1 MDNKTILNKVSEIE
15 NDAYNLKDIS
25 KVVETIKNMS
35 NVSDITTL
43 QIFVRGLAVTIADTG
58 KKLDTVW
65 HKAYRLEQELEKEL
79 AEPEPTID
87 EDTTEDDLPFVTP
100 TEEVEA

>member
-25 KVVETIKNMS
+25 KVVETIKSMS

-43 QIFVRGLAVTIADTG
+43 QIFVRGLAVTIGDIG

-65 HKAYRLEQELEKEL
+65 CKTYKLEQELEEEL

-87 EDTTEDDLPFVTP
+87 E
-100 TEEVEA
+100 EVNE

>member
-25 KVVETIKNMS
+25 KVVETIKSMS

-43 QIFVRGLAVTIADTG
+43 QIFVRGLAVTIGDIS

-65 HKAYRLEQELEKEL
+65 NKAYMLEQELEKEL

-87 EDTTEDDLPFVTP
+87 E
-100 TEEVEA
+100 EVNE

>member
-25 KVVETIKNMS
+25 RVVETIKNMS

-43 QIFVRGLAVTIADTG
+43 QIFVRGLAVTFGDIG
-58 KKLDTVW
+58 EKLDLVW
-65 HKAYRLEQELEKEL
+65 HKTYKLEQELENEL

-100 TEEVEA
+100 DKEVEA

>member
-15 NDAYNLKDIS
+15 NDAYNLKDVS
-25 KVVETIKNMS
+25 KVVETIKSMS

-43 QIFVRGLAVTIADTG
+43 QIFIRGLAVTVENTG
-58 KKLDTVW
+58 KRLSAVW
-65 HKAYRLEQELEKEL
+65 HKTYKLEQELEKEL

-87 EDTTEDDLPFVTP
+87 EEVTDDLPFK
-100 TEEVEA
+100 

>member
-35 NVSDITTL
+35 NVSDVTTL
-43 QIFVRGLAVTIADTG
+43 QIFVRGLAVTISDTG

-65 HKAYRLEQELEKEL
+65 HKTYMLEQELEKEL

>member
-25 KVVETIKNMS
+25 KVVETIKSMS

-43 QIFVRGLAVTIADTG
+43 QIFVRGLVVTIGDIS
-58 KKLDTVW
+58 KKLDSVW
-65 HKAYRLEQELEKEL
+65 NKTYMLEQELEKEL

-87 EDTTEDDLPFVTP
+87 E
-100 TEEVEA
+100 EVNE

>member
-15 NDAYNLKDIS
+15 NDAYNLKDVS
-25 KVVETIKNMS
+25 EVVETIKSMS

-43 QIFVRGLAVTIADTG
+43 QILVRGLAVTIEDAG
-58 KKLDTVW
+58 KRLSAVW
-65 HKAYRLEQELEKEL
+65 SKTYKLEQELEKEL

-87 EDTTEDDLPFVTP
+87 E
-100 TEEVEA
+100 EVNE

>member
-15 NDAYNLKDIS
+15 NDAYNLKDVS
-25 KVVETIKNMS
+25 KVAETIKSMS

-43 QIFVRGLAVTIADTG
+43 QIFVRGLEVTIGDTS

-65 HKAYRLEQELEKEL
+65 LKTYKLEQELEKEL

-87 EDTTEDDLPFVTP
+87 E
-100 TEEVEA
+100 EVSE

>member
-25 KVVETIKNMS
+25 KVAETIKNMS
-35 NVSDITTL
+35 NISDITTL

-58 KKLDTVW
+58 KKLDAVW
-65 HKAYRLEQELEKEL
+65 RKAYRLEQELEKEL
-79 AEPEPTID
+79 DEPEPTID
-87 EDTTEDDLPFVTP
+87 E
-100 TEEVEA
+100 EVSE

>member
-25 KVVETIKNMS
+25 KVVETIKSMS

-43 QIFVRGLAVTIADTG
+43 QIFVRGLAVTVENTG
-58 KKLDTVW
+58 KKLNAVW
-65 HKAYRLEQELEKEL
+65 CKTYRLEQELEDEL
-79 AEPEPTID
+79 TEPEPTID

-100 TEEVEA
+100 DEEVEA

>member
-25 KVVETIKNMS
+25 KVAETIKNMS
-35 NVSDITTL
+35 NVSNITTL
-43 QIFVRGLAVTIADTG
+43 QIFVRGLAVTIENAG
-58 KKLDTVW
+58 KRLSTVW
-65 HKAYRLEQELEKEL
+65 SKTYELERELEKEL
-79 AEPEPTID
+79 TEPEPTID

-100 TEEVEA
+100 NKEV

>member
-25 KVVETIKNMS
+25 KVVGTIKSMS

-43 QIFVRGLAVTIADTG
+43 QIFVRGLAVTIDDIG
-58 KKLDTVW
+58 KKLDAVW
-65 HKAYRLEQELEKEL
+65 HKTYRLERELENEL
-79 AEPEPTID
+79 TEPEPTID
-87 EDTTEDDLPFVTP
+87 E
-100 TEEVEA
+100 EVSE

>member
-25 KVVETIKNMS
+25 KVVETIKSMS

-43 QIFVRGLAVTIADTG
+43 QIFVRGLAVTIEDAG
-58 KKLDTVW
+58 KRLSAVW

-87 EDTTEDDLPFVTP
+87 E
-100 TEEVEA
+100 EVSE

>member
-15 NDAYNLKDIS
+15 NDAYNLKDVS
-25 KVVETIKNMS
+25 KVVETIKSMS

-43 QIFVRGLAVTIADTG
+43 QIFVRGLAVTIGDIS
-58 KKLDTVW
+58 KKLDSVW
-65 HKAYRLEQELEKEL
+65 CKTYNLEQELEKEL

-87 EDTTEDDLPFVTP
+87 E
-100 TEEVEA
+100 EVNE

>member
-25 KVVETIKNMS
+25 KVVGTIKSMS

-43 QIFVRGLAVTIADTG
+43 QIFVRGLAVTIEDTS

-65 HKAYRLEQELEKEL
+65 LKTYKLEQELEKEL

-100 TEEVEA
+100 DEEVEA

>member
-25 KVVETIKNMS
+25 KVAETIKNMS

-43 QIFVRGLAVTIADTG
+43 QIFVRGLTVTIGDIS

-65 HKAYRLEQELEKEL
+65 NKAYTLEQELEKEL

-87 EDTTEDDLPFVTP
+87 EEVTADDLPFK
-100 TEEVEA
+100 

>member
-15 NDAYNLKDIS
+15 NDAYNLKDVS
-25 KVVETIKNMS
+25 KVVETIKSMS

-43 QIFVRGLAVTIADTG
+43 QIFVRGLAVTISDIG
-58 KKLDTVW
+58 KKLDSVW
-65 HKAYRLEQELEKEL
+65 HKTYRLEQELEKEL

-87 EDTTEDDLPFVTP
+87 E
-100 TEEVEA
+100 EVSE

>member
-25 KVVETIKNMS
+25 KVVETIKSMS

-43 QIFVRGLAVTIADTG
+43 QILVRGLAVTIGDIS

-65 HKAYRLEQELEKEL
+65 HKTYKLEQELEKEL

-87 EDTTEDDLPFVTP
+87 E
-100 TEEVEA
+100 EVSE

>member
-43 QIFVRGLAVTIADTG
+43 QIFVRGLVATIGDTG
-58 KKLDTVW
+58 KKLDVVW
-65 HKAYRLEQELEKEL
+65 RKAYGLEQELEKEL

-87 EDTTEDDLPFVTP
+87 E
-100 TEEVEA
+100 EVNE

>member
-15 NDAYNLKDIS
+15 NDAYNLKDVS
-25 KVVETIKNMS
+25 KVVETIKSMS

-43 QIFVRGLAVTIADTG
+43 QIFVRGLAVTIADTS
-58 KKLDTVW
+58 KKLDSVW
-65 HKAYRLEQELEKEL
+65 LKTYKLEQELEKEL

-87 EDTTEDDLPFVTP
+87 G
-100 TEEVEA
+100 EVSE

>member
-25 KVVETIKNMS
+25 KVVQTIKSMS

-43 QIFVRGLAVTIADTG
+43 QIFVRGLAVTITG
-58 KKLDTVW
+58 IDKKLDSVW
-65 HKAYRLEQELEKEL
+65 HKTYKLERELENEL

>member
-25 KVVETIKNMS
+25 KVVETIKSMS

-43 QIFVRGLAVTIADTG
+43 QIFVRGLAVTITDTD
-58 KKLDTVW
+58 KKLDAVW
-65 HKAYRLEQELEKEL
+65 RKAYKLEQELEKEL
-79 AEPEPTID
+79 VEPEPTID
-87 EDTTEDDLPFVTP
+87 E
-100 TEEVEA
+100 EANE

>member
-15 NDAYNLKDIS
+15 NDAYNLKDVS
-25 KVVETIKNMS
+25 KVAETIKSMS

-43 QIFVRGLAVTIADTG
+43 QIFVRGLAVTIGDTS

-65 HKAYRLEQELEKEL
+65 CKTYKLERELENEL

-100 TEEVEA
+100 NEEVEA

>member
-15 NDAYNLKDIS
+15 NDAYNLKDVS
-25 KVVETIKNMS
+25 KVVETIKSMS

-43 QIFVRGLAVTIADTG
+43 QILVRGLVVTIGDIG

-65 HKAYRLEQELEKEL
+65 RKTYKLEQELEKEL

-87 EDTTEDDLPFVTP
+87 E
-100 TEEVEA
+100 EVNE

>member
-15 NDAYNLKDIS
+15 NDAYNLKDVS
-25 KVVETIKNMS
+25 EVVETIKSMS

-43 QIFVRGLAVTIADTG
+43 QIFVRGLAVTISDTG
-58 KKLDTVW
+58 KKLGTVW
-65 HKAYRLEQELEKEL
+65 SKAYRLEQELENEL

-87 EDTTEDDLPFVTP
+87 E
-100 TEEVEA
+100 EANE

>member
-15 NDAYNLKDIS
+15 SDAYNLKDIS

-43 QIFVRGLAVTIADTG
+43 QIFIRGLAATIDGTS
-58 KKLDTVW
+58 KKLSAVW
-65 HKAYRLEQELEKEL
+65 SKVYRLEQELENEL

-87 EDTTEDDLPFVTP
+87 EEVTENDLPFK
-100 TEEVEA
+100 

>member
-25 KVVETIKNMS
+25 KVVETIKSMS

-43 QIFVRGLAVTIADTG
+43 QIFVRGLAATIEDTG
-58 KKLDTVW
+58 KKLSAVW
-65 HKAYRLEQELEKEL
+65 HKAYRLEQELENEL

-87 EDTTEDDLPFVTP
+87 E
-100 TEEVEA
+100 EVNE

>member
-25 KVVETIKNMS
+25 RVVETIKSMS

-43 QIFVRGLAVTIADTG
+43 QIFVRGLAVTVENTG
-58 KKLDTVW
+58 KRLSAVW
-65 HKAYRLEQELEKEL
+65 HKTYKLEQDLEAALGKEV
-79 AEPEPTID
+79 PTID
-87 EDTTEDDLPFVTP
+87 KDEEVTTDDLPFK
-100 TEEVEA
+100 

>member
-35 NVSDITTL
+35 NISDITTL
-43 QIFVRGLAVTIADTG
+43 QIFVRGLAATIGDTG
-58 KKLDTVW
+58 KKLEVVW

-79 AEPEPTID
+79 NEPEPTID
-87 EDTTEDDLPFVTP
+87 E
-100 TEEVEA
+100 EVDE

>member
-15 NDAYNLKDIS
+15 NDAYNLKDVS
-25 KVVETIKNMS
+25 KVAETIKSMS

-43 QIFVRGLAVTIADTG
+43 QIFVRGLAVTITDTG
-58 KKLDTVW
+58 KKLDSVW
-65 HKAYRLEQELEKEL
+65 LKAYKLERELEKEL
-79 AEPEPTID
+79 DEPEPTID

-100 TEEVEA
+100 NEEVEA

>member
-25 KVVETIKNMS
+25 KVAETIKSMS

-43 QIFVRGLAVTIADTG
+43 QIFVRGLAVTIGDTS

-65 HKAYRLEQELEKEL
+65 LKTYKLEHELEKEL

-100 TEEVEA
+100 DEEVEA